1 MLEAMGW
8 FPGAAVSASSPLK
21 ALRLEAGGSLSA
33 LPAVDG
39 FFLFLNMG
47 WMGAWLILIF
57 SSSAFSMVML

>member
-1 MLEAMGW
+1 MGW

-39 FFLFLNMG
+39 FFLFKYG
-47 WMGAWLILIF
+47 VDGC
-57 SSSAFSMVML
+57 MVNFDFL